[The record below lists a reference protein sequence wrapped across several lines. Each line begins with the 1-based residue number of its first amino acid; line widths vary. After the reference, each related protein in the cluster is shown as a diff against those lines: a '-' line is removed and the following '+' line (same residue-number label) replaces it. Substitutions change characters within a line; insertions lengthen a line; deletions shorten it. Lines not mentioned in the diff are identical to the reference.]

1 MQTFRQTQPLIRS
14 RHQDW
19 LHGRSI
25 SVKRQR
31 FIGRSHVNFL
41 CIWITIRASIE
52 IEQILNFQ
60 NYNKSMDHDFQGN
73 SNGSA

>member
-25 SVKRQR
+25 SEKRQR
-31 FIGRSHVNFL
+31 LTGRSQVHFWYF
-41 CIWITIRASIE
+41 WIKIHPSIE
-52 IEQILNFQ
+52 IDQILNFQ
-60 NYNKSMDHDFQGN
+60 NYNKSMDHDFQEN